1 MILMLVSS
9 YHKEA
14 ATFVKQFPEGAVS
27 ILTCADLAQKSTN
40 LFYPGFENST
50 ITIEGIAVPI
60 SAISGVVNF
69 LPVILPEELYFLPE
83 EEREYQAAEFHALL
97 TFFLHSLP
105 CPVINRPSASGL
117 TGTFNHALYWLDMA
131 RKLEIPTIPLVIDS
145 HDTSNRHPVDKSPG
159 YLEIICLNQEI
170 LSLSNGGESNLP
182 HLSGCI
188 GGETTLP
195 HPSSNRPEAQQYAL
209 QLTKH
214 SGSAYLKAAFED
226 DGTQIALAKV
236 SLIPDIRNDNLIRC
250 IIGRLQKT
258 GLT

>member
-9 YHKEA
+9 YYKEA

-27 ILTCADLAQKSTN
+27 ILTCAGLAQESTN

-50 ITIEGIAVPI
+50 ITIEGITVPI
-60 SAISGVVNF
+60 SAITGVVNF

-105 CPVINRPSASGL
+105 CPVINRPSGSGL
-117 TGTFNHALYWLDMA
+117 TGTFNHALYWIDTA

-145 HDTSNRHPVDKSPG
+145 HDTLNCPPVDKPPP

-170 LSLSNGGESNLP
+170 LCVSNGNA
-182 HLSGCI
+182 
-188 GGETTLP
+188 TTLP
-195 HPSSNRPEAQQYAL
+195 HHSGNRPEAQQYTL
-209 QLTKH
+209 QLAKH
-214 SGSAYLKAAFED
+214 SGAEYLKAAFEEI
-226 DGTQIALAKV
+226 GTKIALARV
-236 SLIPDIRNDNLIRC
+236 SLIPDIRNDKLIRC
-250 IIGRLQKT
+250 IIGQLEKT
-258 GLT
+258 VLT